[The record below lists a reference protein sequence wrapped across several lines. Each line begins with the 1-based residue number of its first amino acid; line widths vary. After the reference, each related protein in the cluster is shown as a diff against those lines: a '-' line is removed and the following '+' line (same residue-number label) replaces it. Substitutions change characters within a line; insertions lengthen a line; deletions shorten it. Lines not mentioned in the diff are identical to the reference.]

1 MNPEL
6 TGKLTQ
12 IFRTLFNQDDL
23 VLRDDLTAED
33 VPGWDSLNHVNL
45 IIQVEQEFG
54 IRFSNEEVT
63 SLQNVGQLQEL
74 IEAKLG

>member
-1 MNPEL
+1 MNPER

>member
-1 MNPEL
+1 MNPQPAA
-6 TGKLTQ
+6 KLTK

-23 VLRDDLTAED
+23 VLRNDLTAED

-45 IIQVEQEFG
+45 IIQIEQEFG

-63 SLQNVGQLQEL
+63 SFQNVGQLQEL

>member
-1 MNPEL
+1 MNPER
-6 TGKLTQ
+6 TGKLTK

-23 VLRDDLTAED
+23 VLRDDLAAED

-45 IIQVEQEFG
+45 IIQIEQEFG